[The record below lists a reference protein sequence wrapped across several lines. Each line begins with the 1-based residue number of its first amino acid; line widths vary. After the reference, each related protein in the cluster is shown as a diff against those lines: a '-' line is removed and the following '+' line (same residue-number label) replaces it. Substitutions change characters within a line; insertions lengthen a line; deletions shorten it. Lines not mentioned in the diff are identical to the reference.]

1 LLDAKVAI
9 VTGSSRGIG
18 RAIAE
23 RLGANGASVIVNY
36 RSDADAA
43 AHVVA
48 TIEQSGGRA
57 VAVRADVTDRD
68 ELRELFD
75 AAERHYGGLDIVV
88 GNVGIARF
96 GRLVEFTDEDY
107 ELIFTTNTR
116 ATFRTLREAA
126 NRVRDNGRIVVISSV
141 AAAMHGPDSAVY
153 GASKA
158 AGDALV
164 RALAKELGPRGI
176 TANSV
181 LPGAVRTDALF
192 EHRPAGVIEGIAAR
206 TPLGRIGEPDDIA
219 EIVAFLCSDAARW
232 VSGQALHAGGGMF

>member
-1 LLDAKVAI
+1 MVNAKIAI

-18 RAIAE
+18 RAIAV
-23 RLGANGASVIVNY
+23 RLGAYGANVIVNY
-36 RSDADAA
+36 RSDAGAA
-43 AHVVA
+43 RQVVA
-48 TIEQSGGRA
+48 AIEESGGQA
-57 VAVRADVTDRD
+57 VAVRADVTDASDLRD
-68 ELRELFD
+68 LFD

-96 GRLVEFTDEDY
+96 GPLAACADEDY
-107 ELIFTTNTR
+107 ELIFTTNAR
-116 ATFRTLREAA
+116 ATFRMLREAA

-141 AAAMHGPDSAVY
+141 AAAMHRPGTAVY

-181 LPGAVRTDALF
+181 LPGAVRTDALIEAF
-192 EHRPAGVIEGIAAR
+192 PAGVIEGIAADI
-206 TPLGRIGEPDDIA
+206 PLGRIGEPDDIA
-219 EIVAFLCSDAARW
+219 EIVAFLASDAARW
-232 VSGQALHAGGGMF
+232 VTGQALHAGGGMF